1 MAWAEKHGSGWRVRF
16 PLPDGSL
23 GSETGFATKTA
34 AQDRAHDI
42 DSDQRRGT
50 FVDPRAGQTT
60 LREWVAQWEEAHDVS
75 AGTWAKYRSHLR
87 NHILPKFG
95 DTGLAAIT
103 RITVKAWVKAL
114 RRNLAERTVADI
126 VFLLSTLMS
135 EAIDEGLIGNNPCRK
150 LRINIGEHTERATLT
165 APQVEML
172 AHHAAENSLL
182 VVSAAYTGMRWGE
195 LAGLQWHNVDL
206 DEATIAIDPGK
217 GALHEVH
224 GRLELGPPKTAASVR
239 TVHLP
244 ASLVTALTAHQ
255 DTQHHEHVFTGA
267 DGGLLRRSNFRRRHW
282 RPALVRA
289 GLLGTI
295 TCLPTGEVHAEWT
308 DQRGHEHTHTLR
320 NMTAAVTRIGGN
332 AADGIHFHDLRHT
345 HKTWM
350 IEDDVPE
357 VAQCRR
363 LGHKLGGIRGVYSH
377 VTQPMIDA
385 LLAGMQSRWEAA
397 NTPVKAMTSTDLQ

>member
-1 MAWAEKHGSGWRVRF
+1 
-16 PLPDGSL
+16 LPDGTL

-34 AQDRAHDI
+34 AQERAKDI

-50 FVDPRAGQTT
+50 FVDPRLGQTT

-150 LRINIGEHTERATLT
+150 LRINVGEHTERATLT
-165 APQVEML
+165 ATQVGML
-172 AHHAAENSLL
+172 AQHAAENSLL
-182 VVSAAYTGMRWGE
+182 IVTAAYTGMRWGE

-206 DEATIAIDPGK
+206 DKATITIDPDK

-224 GRLELGPPKTAASVR
+224 GHLELGPPKTMASVR

-244 ASLVTALTAHQ
+244 PFLVTALTAHQ
-255 DTQHHEHVFTGA
+255 DTQQPRARVHRNRRWTTAALELPPTPLATRPGPSRTARHSHPST
-267 DGGLLRRSNFRRRHW
+267 DRRSPRGMDRQPGSRSHPNAAKHGGGCHPDQRQRRGRHPLSRSTAHPQDLDDRRRCARSGSVPTVGAQTGWHS
-282 RPALVRA
+282 RC
-289 GLLGTI
+289 LLAR
-295 TCLPTGEVHAEWT
+295 H
-308 DQRGHEHTHTLR
+308 
-320 NMTAAVTRIGGN
+320 
-332 AADGIHFHDLRHT
+332 AADD
-345 HKTWM
+345 
-350 IEDDVPE
+350 
-357 VAQCRR
+357 
-363 LGHKLGGIRGVYSH
+363 
-377 VTQPMIDA
+377 
-385 LLAGMQSRWEAA
+385 
-397 NTPVKAMTSTDLQ
+397 